1 MKHQEE
7 LPDNLKQFKRDDLST
22 PDNYF
27 RVMQNSVLERLALEG
42 DLRPEPERPDRRAP
56 WWSFLRRPVMGVF
69 VVFLLAVGV
78 IIWAN
83 TAELDDATAQVDPG
97 VEYVA
102 DYLTAVETDLETPVD
117 EIAELQTAED
127 ELDYYLD
134 MDLEEMF

>member
-27 RVMQNSVLERLALEG
+27 RIMQNSVLERLALEG
-42 DLRPEPERPDRRAP
+42 DLRPEPVRPERRTP

-83 TAELDDATAQVDPG
+83 TAELNDATAQVDPG

-102 DYLTAVETDLETPVD
+102 DYLTAVEYEEEDFTSEF
-117 EIAELQTAED
+117 IELTTAED

-134 MDLEEMF
+134 MNLEEVF

>member
-7 LPDNLKQFKRDDLST
+7 LPDNLKPFKRDDLSV

-42 DLRPEPERPDRRAP
+42 DLRPEPVRPDRRAP

-102 DYLTAVETDLETPVD
+102 DYLTAVETDLEMPVD